1 MTRAS
6 ACAQAKQP
14 LPSPR
19 PSETPNAR
27 AGHLDRAL
35 TPPLP
40 TLSHLPSTR
49 ASRRC
54 EEGKSTNLMG
64 GLGERIRLQKI
75 EIPERPAGEKY
86 DPVKAEK
93 AWKDFFEKFP
103 EMGAWEVTFKG
114 DSEKSMEDQLVD
126 TLEKSLARDKAEWE
140 KPQAA
145 EDW

>member
-1 MTRAS
+1 
-6 ACAQAKQP
+6 
-14 LPSPR
+14 
-19 PSETPNAR
+19 
-27 AGHLDRAL
+27 
-35 TPPLP
+35 
-40 TLSHLPSTR
+40 
-49 ASRRC
+49 
-54 EEGKSTNLMG
+54 MG